1 MPRSVSLDVESSRG
15 AKSGKLRKFALMR
28 VEHDGNYALIAS
40 IGGAPKH
47 PGWFHNLVAEPM
59 VMEQDGPEPH
69 DFTTPLPSP
78 DNVCVTVSER
88 MRSRNVTQ
96 TEENRGVSER
106 RGRSAGA
113 RQRR

>member
-59 VMEQDGPEPH
+59 VMVQDGPEPH
-69 DFTTPLPSP
+69 DFTTPIPI
-78 DNVCVTVSER
+78 
-88 MRSRNVTQ
+88 
-96 TEENRGVSER
+96 R
-106 RGRSAGA
+106 RTFA
-113 RQRR
+113 